1 MYNRNKLASKVFDT
15 VVKIQQKRYPKVVDK
30 LAEMLYNRD
39 KLASNVGSKC
49 CKNTTKKFT
58 KSC

>member
-1 MYNRNKLASKVFDT
+1 M
-15 VVKIQQKRYPKVVDK
+15 QKVVDK
-30 LAEMLYNRD
+30 VAEMLYNRD
-39 KLASNVGSKC
+39 KLASNVDSKC